1 MIPQA
6 VFRNLPRTVAICL
19 LCLYSAFLSSC
30 GRPPARPAIP
40 GIPGAGEVGLAS
52 WYGQDFHGRRTSSGD
67 VYDMYQ
73 LTAAHRELPLGTWI
87 MVVNLENG
95 RSVELRVNDRGPF
108 VADRIV
114 DVSYAAGR
122 LLGMIGPGV
131 ARVRLTVTRPAI
143 APGGVPLGRAARFAV
158 QVGSFIS
165 LENARAVERS
175 LAEGFPGV
183 EVDRRVIGA
192 ETYFRVWVG
201 NFGQR
206 SEAQAVAERLA
217 ARGLAVLVIERD
229 R

>member
-1 MIPQA
+1 
-6 VFRNLPRTVAICL
+6 VCHVTVGL
-19 LCLYSAFLSSC
+19 LGILFLFLASC
-30 GRPPARPAIP
+30 ARPPARPVIP
-40 GIPGAGEVGLAS
+40 GIPGAGEAGLAS
-52 WYGQDFHGRRTSSGD
+52 WYGPDFHGRRTSSGE

-87 MVVNLENG
+87 LVTNLENG

-131 ARVRLTVTRPAI
+131 VPVRLTVTHPAI
-143 APGGVPLGRAARFAV
+143 APGGIPLGATAKFTV
-158 QVGSFIS
+158 QVGSFNS

-183 EVDRRVIGA
+183 EVARRVIGT

-201 NFGQR
+201 NFSRR